1 MTTEEIIKL
10 FESYNEKSKVHH
22 RKEGNACLHDDEDD
36 WPWVHGIE
44 NPFQVICDFLTH
56 DSRYYRYRNFLIKH
70 METGKHFITT
80 GGECWGGDDEFRG
93 FHGSIRLASDE
104 EVKIIQGW
112 IDFIKTHWGD

>member
-10 FESYNEKSKVHH
+10 FESYNEKSIIQ
-22 RKEGNACLHDDEDD
+22 REEGNACLHDDEID
-36 WPWVHGIE
+36 WADGHGLE

-56 DSRYYRYRNFLIKH
+56 DRRYDRYRNFLIRYRQ
-70 METGKHFITT
+70 TGEYFITT

-104 EVKIIQGW
+104 EVKLIQAW
-112 IDFIKTHWGD
+112 TDFIKTHWGD